1 MRKTLL
7 LSLLTLAVA
16 LPGLAADDD
25 RHQSYLSYD
34 DGGTVVRSADD
45 REIEAHRNLPI
56 YPGDQIVTAR
66 RGRAEVRLADGNIIG
81 IDRTTALQFESILD
95 SYEGEAGETIAV
107 LRYGKVAVHRTDIG
121 RDYVRLD
128 TNFASYVADY
138 EAIYSVETANG
149 GDRVTVFD
157 GVVEVRLP
165 ARTTRLRAGETIN
178 VDDAGLYQIV
188 RGQDHAADDFER
200 WFLQRADRFAEFS
213 SKYVDRRMGYWADDL
228 DEHGSWVYVNGIG
241 WSWRPVVSIG
251 WRPYYNGYWHHSRYG
266 SVVWVSYDPWGWGPY
281 HYGRWAYDNAFGWIW
296 VPGSGY
302 SPAWVYWMYGP
313 GYVGWAPAGWW
324 DCYRPYYSWAY
335 DPYRNYGVGRH
346 NFGFYGRVNVNDI
359 DLRPWTFID
368 SGTLVSTR
376 VDRAALTTDAV
387 KVRLGRSRDGL
398 ATMAGGVPKFT
409 REELRDPAEAIRR
422 RGLDG
427 RFTGRETGAPPTDV
441 TPFARR
447 DDSVPGA
454 VRERLGRGRDAGP
467 SGGGGAIATTP
478 APLGG
483 GIPARGGS
491 VAPIGRGSV
500 APITPGSVAPT
511 APDRRGGN
519 GGGITRQPAEG
530 PRTRTIGGGEER
542 RRGAVDRGTSDRGAA
557 AVDRPDSG
565 SSTPDQS
572 RDRIGS
578 GDRGTR
584 SIAPPPSGSTLDRS
598 DRGTRGSWRSRPR
611 TDDGAGVP
619 TRSGASVDTRD
630 RSRSDVPRR
639 VIDGI
644 GGARVVPRE
653 SGDRSTTTRSRE
665 RSSSPSRGR
674 SVSRGGSSDSGR
686 SSGGSS
692 VRSSGGSSSSGSS
705 SSGSSASSGS
715 RSSGSSGGGA
725 RSSSGGGG
733 GGGGRIKRD

>member
-1 MRKTLL
+1 MRKALL
-7 LSLLTLAVA
+7 LSLLTLVVAV
-16 LPGLAADDD
+16 PGFAADD

-81 IDRTTALQFESILD
+81 IDRTTALQFDAILD

-138 EAIYSVETANG
+138 EAIYSVETAAG

-157 GVVEVRLP
+157 GVIEVRLP

-178 VDDAGLYQIV
+178 VDGSGLYEIV

-213 SKYVDRRMGYWADDL
+213 SKYVDRQMGYWADDL
-228 DEHGSWVYVNGIG
+228 DEHGSWVHVSGIG
-241 WSWRPVVSIG
+241 WSWRPIVSVG
-251 WRPYYNGYWHHSRYG
+251 WRPYYNGYWHYSRYG
-266 SVVWVSYDPWGWGPY
+266 SVTWVSYDPWGWGPY
-281 HYGRWAYDNAFGWIW
+281 HYGRWAYDPGFGWIW
-296 VPGSGY
+296 VPGTGY

-346 NFGFYGRVNVNDI
+346 NFGFYGRVSVNDI
-359 DLRPWTFID
+359 DLRPWTFVD

-427 RFTGRETGAPPTDV
+427 RFTGRESGAPPTDV

-447 DDSVPGA
+447 DDSVPGSI
-454 VRERLGRGRDAGP
+454 RERLGRDRGAAVP
-467 SGGGGAIATTP
+467 GGGSGAVATPP
-478 APLGG
+478 APLG
-483 GIPARGGS
+483 ARGGS

-511 APDRRGGN
+511 TPTDRRGSS
-519 GGGITRQPAEG
+519 GGTITRQPAEG
-530 PRTRTIGGGEER
+530 PRTRTIGGGGER
-542 RRGAVDRGTSDRGAA
+542 RSGAVDRGAVDRGAAGSERRDPETSAPDQTRDR
-557 AVDRPDSG
+557 AVDRGSRQVAPPSTSRTDQPDTS
-565 SSTPDQS
+565 
-572 RDRIGS
+572 
-578 GDRGTR
+578 TR
-584 SIAPPPSGSTLDRS
+584 SSWRGRPRSDNTTAAPSDRS
-598 DRGTRGSWRSRPR
+598 R
-611 TDDGAGVP
+611 TG
-619 TRSGASVDTRD
+619 TRD
-630 RSRSDVPRR
+630 RVRSDVPRR

-644 GGARVVPRE
+644 GGARVVPRD
-653 SGDRSTTTRSRE
+653 SGKTSTTTRSRD
-665 RSSSPSRGR
+665 RSSSPSRDR
-674 SVSRGGSSDSGR
+674 SVTRGSSGSTSR

-692 VRSSGGSSSSGSS
+692 TRSSGGSSSSGSS
-705 SSGSSASSGS
+705 TSSGGS
-715 RSSGSSGGGA
+715 RSSGGGA